1 MVVGLVPVVVLVV
14 VVVVVVVVTS
24 TGPFTTAVV
33 DAVDGAF
40 GSGGLAVCR
49 TTLVTVLEGADILVV
64 TIRRGASGFAT
75 GRRVAI
81 LRMTGTLVTGALVT
95 GVLILV
101 LSSVPTSVTSS
112 APALVS
118 SPMAGD
124 VSVTRGV
131 PT

>member
-81 LRMTGTLVTGALVT
+81 LRMTGTLVMDP
-95 GVLILV
+95 
-101 LSSVPTSVTSS
+101 S
-112 APALVS
+112 
-118 SPMAGD
+118 
-124 VSVTRGV
+124 
-131 PT
+131 